1 MIIQKHSEPSMTL
14 KFTTTAEAP
23 ENAAAACIVVGLYE
37 GSVLTGAAA
46 RVDEKS
52 GGAIKRLIESGDATG
67 KAGSST
73 LLFGLPQIAAP
84 RVLVVGLGEQKKFDA
99 AAFHRA
105 ATEAARAL
113 RNLPIDSA
121 ASYLTQVEVPGR
133 DAAWRLRTAAL
144 AADHQ
149 AYRYTATFKPKDP
162 PKAAQLGAIAFAGG
176 DDARSARALAEAAA
190 IASGVRFARELGNL
204 PPNICNP
211 AYLAAQAKR
220 IADEHE
226 GVTLEVLE
234 REDMRKLGMGSLLG
248 VAQGSANPPK
258 LIVLRWQGRAD
269 KARPYAL
276 VGKGITFDTGGIS
289 LKPGAGM
296 EEMKFDMCG
305 AAGVLGTFLT
315 AVELALP
322 LNLVCV
328 VPAVE
333 NMPDGGAYRPS
344 DVLTSMSGLTI
355 EVLNTDAEGRLI
367 LCDALTYAQTF
378 DPEVIIDAAT
388 LTGACV
394 VALGKHASGL
404 MTKDDELAAQ
414 LLAAGEATHDRA
426 WRLPL
431 WDDYQ
436 SQLDSGFADVANIG
450 GKYAGAITAGCF
462 LARFTNGRRW
472 AHLDIAGT
480 AWDEGRKGLA
490 TGRPVPL
497 LAQYLIDR
505 SE

>member
-1 MIIQKHSEPSMTL
+1 MTL
-14 KFTTTAEAP
+14 KFATTADAP
-23 ENAAAACIVVGLYE
+23 ESATTPCLVVGLFE
-37 GSVLTGAAA
+37 DRSLTAAAA

-52 GGAIKRLIESGDATG
+52 GGAISRLVESGDATG
-67 KAGSST
+67 KPGATT
-73 LLFGLPQIAAP
+73 LLFGLAGIGAA
-84 RVLVVGLGEQKKFDA
+84 RVLVVGLGEAKKFDA
-99 AAFHRA
+99 AAFNRA
-105 ATEAARAL
+105 AGDAARAL
-113 RNLPIDSA
+113 KGLPIDA
-121 ASYLTQVEVPGR
+121 AVSTLAEIDVPGR
-133 DAAWRLRTAAL
+133 DLAWKLRTAAL
-144 AADHQ
+144 AADQQ

-162 PKAAQLGAIAFAGG
+162 AKTPQLESIAFSADA
-176 DDARSARALAEAAA
+176 DDASARALIEAAA
-190 IASGVRFARELGNL
+190 IANGVRFARELGNL

-211 AYLAAQAKR
+211 AWIAAQAKG
-220 IADEHE
+220 IADAHA
-226 GVTLEVLE
+226 GVSIEVLE
-234 REDMRKLGMGSLLG
+234 TEDMRKLGMGSLLG
-248 VAQGSANPPK
+248 VAQGAAHAPK
-258 LIVLRWQGRAD
+258 LIVLRWQGKDD

-305 AAGVLGTFLT
+305 AAGVLGAFLA
-315 AVELALP
+315 AVELKLP

-333 NMPDGGAYRPS
+333 NMPDGNAYRPS
-344 DVLTSMSGLTI
+344 DILTSMSGITI

-367 LCDALTYAQTF
+367 LCDALTYVQKF

-404 MTKDDELAAQ
+404 MTRDDELADQ
-414 LLAAGEATHDRA
+414 LLAAGNLTQDRA

-462 LARFTNGRRW
+462 LSRFTNGRRW

-505 SE
+505 CA

>member
-1 MIIQKHSEPSMTL
+1 MTL
-14 KFTTTAEAP
+14 KFATTADAP
-23 ENAAAACIVVGLYE
+23 ESAVTPCLVVGLFE
-37 GSVLTGAAA
+37 DRSLSPAAV

-52 GGAIKRLIESGDATG
+52 GGAIRRLVDSGDATG

-73 LLFGLPQIAAP
+73 LLFGLANVAAT
-84 RVLVVGLGEQKKFDA
+84 RVLVVGLGEPRKFDA
-99 AAFHRA
+99 AAFNRA
-105 ATEAARAL
+105 SGDAGRAL
-113 RNLPIDSA
+113 KGLPIDA
-121 ASYLTQVEVPGR
+121 AVSTLTELEVPGR
-133 DAAWRLRTAAL
+133 DAAWKLRTAAL
-144 AADHQ
+144 ATDQ
-149 AYRYTATFKPKDP
+149 QVYRYTATFKPKDA
-162 PKAAQLGAIAFAGG
+162 PKAPQLERIAFSAGG
-176 DDARSARALAEAAA
+176 ADPRALIEAAA
-190 IASGVRFARELGNL
+190 IANGVRFARELGNL

-211 AYLAAQAKR
+211 AWIAAQAKAM
-220 IADEHE
+220 ADAHA

-234 REDMRKLGMGSLLG
+234 RADMEKLGMGSLLG

-258 LIVLRWQGRAD
+258 LIVLRWQGKD
-269 KARPYAL
+269 GKSRPYTL

-289 LKPGAGM
+289 LKPGPGM

-305 AAGVLGTFLT
+305 AAGVLGAFVA
-315 AVELALP
+315 AVEMKLP
-322 LNLVCV
+322 LNIVCI

-333 NMPDGGAYRPS
+333 NMPDGNAYRPS
-344 DVLTSMSGLTI
+344 DILTSMSGITI

-367 LCDALTYAQTF
+367 LCDALTYAQKF

-404 MTKDDELAAQ
+404 MTKDDELADQ
-414 LLAAGEATHDRA
+414 LLAAGNFTQDRA

-462 LARFTNGRRW
+462 LSRFTNGRRW

-490 TGRPVPL
+490 TGRPVAL

-505 SE
+505 CA